1 MINVGIIG
9 CGAISKMHIDSY
21 LQIPETKIVAV
32 SDAND
37 ANAKRIADGLSVD
50 WYTDFYQM
58 LERKDI
64 DLVSV
69 SSRSEE
75 RRVGKECRSRWSPY
89 H

>member
-32 SDAND
+32 SDANE

-50 WYTDFYQM
+50 
-58 LERKDI
+58 
-64 DLVSV
+64 
-69 SSRSEE
+69 
-75 RRVGKECRSRWSPY
+75 
-89 H
+89 